1 MTTAE
6 GTLLPE
12 DFKASR
18 HIFGDPEQIA
28 ADASARILDH
38 ICEVWGW
45 QHDEPEAIILADQL
59 AVGLFA
65 AVENTRTQP
74 LTLLDN
80 LLHPRPSEF
89 HRNADVIM
97 VQEKSR

>member
-1 MTTAE
+1 MAE
-6 GTLLPE
+6 LQVP
-12 DFKASR
+12 R
-18 HIFGDPEQIA
+18 HVWGDPQQIH

-59 AVGLFA
+59 AAALFT

-74 LTLLDN
+74 TTLLDN

-97 VQEKSR
+97 VQEKS